1 MSQEE
6 VILPLGDFAD
16 LDRVGPIPLYFQ
28 LAQKLEAAIKDGR
41 LAPGSRLEN
50 EIALGKRLSLS
61 RPTVRR
67 AIQELVDKG
76 LLVRRRGV
84 GTQVLHGQIH
94 RKVELSSL
102 YEDLSNGGQAPSTKV
117 LEIKRSNADQKI
129 AGYLNVK
136 VGAPVLMIKRLR
148 FADGVPV
155 AILENW
161 LPEDF
166 IDLADEN
173 LASHGLYQLLKAR
186 GVAIK
191 VAQQNIG
198 ARKSNSVESEMLNVE
213 KGSALLTMERTA
225 FDTTGKAV
233 EWGHHCYRPDLY
245 SFQVTLVEK

>member
-16 LDRVGPIPLYFQ
+16 LDRGGPIPLYFQ
-28 LAQKLEAAIKDGR
+28 LAQKIEAAIKDGR

-67 AIQELVDKG
+67 AIQD
-76 LLVRRRGV
+76 LLGRRRGV
-84 GTQVLHGQIH
+84 GTQVVHGQIH

-129 AGYLNVK
+129 AGQLNVK
-136 VGAPVLMIKRLR
+136 IGAPVLMIKRLR

-173 LASHGLYQLLKAR
+173 LASRGLYQLLKAR

-225 FDTTGKAV
+225 FDATGKAV